1 MSILGYAILGLVA
14 VEPRTGYE
22 IAQLMKA
29 PIGYM
34 WTAQH
39 SQIYPEL
46 ARLNDAGLVRSTVI
60 QGRGP
65 RDTKRYS
72 ITTAGRR
79 ELAAWV
85 DSPLVETVRSEL
97 LLRVRCLWLISPA
110 RARAFVTSVR
120 QRYLERLARY
130 EDEELTFAPRADQLS
145 DPATPAFAAYATLRF
160 GLSRVRHTID
170 WCDWLLDQLAEAP
183 QIALD
188 QDALPR

>member
-60 QGRGP
+60 QGRGL

-120 QRYLERLARY
+120 QRLARD

-160 GLSRVRHTID
+160 GLSRVRHTIY